1 MSGDFYGS
9 AYWSDDELDELKGRR
24 ERPSAITAEV
34 FRSARLG
41 WSWNCAGPHDSP
53 DVLMAMEGDQTMPKT
68 LTPLPPCR
76 VCKTSHGDLKNRD
89 ESCAV
94 LAAEKRIADLY
105 HNGGKASDIRYA
117 QADREEALEPCS
129 LKAVRF
135 RIDGDCLKSQGR

>member
-53 DVLMAMEGDQTMPKT
+53 DVLIGESMLGSRKDAE
-68 LTPLPPCR
+68 R
-76 VCKTSHGDLKNRD
+76 ARD
-89 ESCAV
+89 EHNTKHHG
-94 LAAEKRIADLY
+94 AAR
-105 HNGGKASDIRYA
+105 
-117 QADREEALEPCS
+117 
-129 LKAVRF
+129 
-135 RIDGDCLKSQGR
+135 